1 MHMKIAKFMMVAA
14 LSGVSA
20 LSAVEVLQGDEKPAG
35 CEKIA
40 DIRVGDLFNRHSRDI
55 AYQGVLDEAKKL
67 GAQKVSVQL
76 VTHVHPKL
84 GKSYTATGVAY
95 RCGK

>member
-1 MHMKIAKFMMVAA
+1 MKITKFVMVAA
-14 LSGVSA
+14 LSGISA
-20 LSAVEVLQGDEKPAG
+20 LAAVDVVQGEEKPAG
-35 CEKIA
+35 CDKIA

-55 AYQGVLDEAKKL
+55 AYEGVIEEAKKM

-76 VTHVHPKL
+76 VTHSHPKL

>member
-1 MHMKIAKFMMVAA
+1 MKLAKNIMVLL
-14 LSGVSA
+14 LSGISA
-20 LSAVEVLQGDEKPAG
+20 LAAVEVVQGEEKPAG
-35 CEKIA
+35 CEKMA

-55 AYQGVLDEAKKL
+55 AYEGVIAEAKKI

-76 VTHVHPKL
+76 VTHTHPKL

>member
-1 MHMKIAKFMMVAA
+1 MRMAKYVMAAA
-14 LSGVSA
+14 LSGISA
-20 LSAVEVLQGDEKPAG
+20 LSAVEVVQGEDKPAG

-40 DIRVGDLFNRHSRDI
+40 DIKVGDLFNRHSRDI
-55 AYQGVLDEAKKL
+55 AYKGVIEEAKRL
-67 GAQKVSVQL
+67 GAEKVSVQL
-76 VTHVHPKL
+76 VAHSHPKL

>member
-1 MHMKIAKFMMVAA
+1 MKVAKFVMLAA
-14 LSGVSA
+14 LSGISA
-20 LSAVEVLQGDEKPAG
+20 LAAVDVVQGEEKPAG

-40 DIRVGDLFNRHSRDI
+40 DIRVGDLFNRHSRDT
-55 AYQGVLDEAKKL
+55 AYEGVIEEAKRL

-76 VTHVHPKL
+76 VTHTHQKL

>member
-1 MHMKIAKFMMVAA
+1 MHMKIAKYVMVAA

-20 LSAVEVLQGDEKPAG
+20 LSAVEVLQGEDKPAG

-55 AYQGVLDEAKKL
+55 AYQGVLDEAQKL

-76 VTHVHPKL
+76 VTHAHPKL

>member
-1 MHMKIAKFMMVAA
+1 MKTAKLVVAAA
-14 LSGVSA
+14 LSGISA
-20 LSAVEVLQGDEKPAG
+20 LAAVDVVQGEEKPAG
-35 CEKIA
+35 CEKMA

-55 AYQGVLDEAKKL
+55 AYEGVIEEAKKL
-67 GAQKVSVQL
+67 GASKVSVQL
-76 VTHVHPKL
+76 VTHTHPKL

>member
-1 MHMKIAKFMMVAA
+1 MKTARYIIVAA
-14 LSGVSA
+14 LSGISA
-20 LSAVEVLQGDEKPAG
+20 LSAVDVVQGDEKPAG

-55 AYQGVLDEAKKL
+55 AYEGVIEEAKKM

-76 VTHVHPKL
+76 VTHTHQKL

-95 RCGK
+95 RCGR

>member
-1 MHMKIAKFMMVAA
+1 MKLAKNIMVLL
-14 LSGVSA
+14 LSGISA
-20 LSAVEVLQGDEKPAG
+20 LAAVDVVQGEEKPAG
-35 CEKIA
+35 CEKMA
-40 DIRVGDLFNRHSRDI
+40 DIRVGDLFNRLSRDAAYEGVI
-55 AYQGVLDEAKKL
+55 AEAKKI

-76 VTHVHPKL
+76 VTHTHPKL

>member
-1 MHMKIAKFMMVAA
+1 MKITKFVMVAA
-14 LSGVSA
+14 LSGISA
-20 LSAVEVLQGDEKPAG
+20 LAAVDVVQGEDKPAG

-55 AYQGVLDEAKKL
+55 AYDGVIDEAKKM

-76 VTHVHPKL
+76 VTHSHPKL

>member
-1 MHMKIAKFMMVAA
+1 MKMTKFVIAAA

-20 LSAVEVLQGDEKPAG
+20 LAAVDIVQGEDKPAG

-40 DIRVGDLFNRHSRDI
+40 DIRVGDLFNRHSREI
-55 AYQGVLDEAKKL
+55 AYEGVIEEAKKL

-76 VTHVHPKL
+76 VTHSHPKL

>member
-1 MHMKIAKFMMVAA
+1 MNIAKYVMVAA
-14 LSGVSA
+14 LSGISA
-20 LSAVEVLQGDEKPAG
+20 LAAVDVVQGEDKPAG

-40 DIRVGDLFNRHSRDI
+40 EIRVGDLFNRHSRDI
-55 AYQGVLDEAKKL
+55 AYDGVIDEAKKM

-76 VTHVHPKL
+76 VTHSHPKL

>member
-1 MHMKIAKFMMVAA
+1 MNIAKYVMVAA
-14 LSGVSA
+14 LSGISA
-20 LSAVEVLQGDEKPAG
+20 LAAVDVVQGEDKPAG

-40 DIRVGDLFNRHSRDI
+40 EIRVGDLFKRHSRDI
-55 AYQGVLDEAKKL
+55 AYDGVIDEAKKM

-76 VTHVHPKL
+76 VTHSHPKL